1 MLRSYSVNLHSLK
14 TSIVPLQTITT
25 LDELVN
31 KLPECTGNEY
41 VEIVKHLHLD
51 LSDFRGFDSWQSDRY
66 TRNLVSRTDKY
77 ELILLCW
84 EEGQDTPIHC
94 HNEQECWVYL
104 VEGNFNEKRYKRN
117 SKTGEME
124 LEHEMEMSKGK
135 FSYMNDDMGYHSLT
149 NINNGR
155 TVSLHLYMNPID
167 RCQIYD
173 PETKTLNWKDLHYD
187 NLQESNK

>member
-1 MLRSYSVNLHSLK
+1 M
-14 TSIVPLQTITT
+14 QTITT